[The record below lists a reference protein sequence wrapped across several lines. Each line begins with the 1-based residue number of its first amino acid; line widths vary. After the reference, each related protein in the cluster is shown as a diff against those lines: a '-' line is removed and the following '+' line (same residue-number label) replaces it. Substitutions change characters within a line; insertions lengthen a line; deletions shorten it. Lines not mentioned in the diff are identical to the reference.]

1 MFHEQHSPPEGFT
14 IGICASDSAS
24 QLPALLSFIRAENF
38 GPDFVLERVIAVA
51 SGCPESVTSKLKEL
65 ASSDQR
71 FRTVVEPERN
81 GKARAIN
88 KIIECSAGKYLV
100 MLNADAFPE
109 VGAIRQLLTM
119 EASDVRI
126 GCASAWPVFEDG
138 DGLLQR
144 ALWLMWSAH
153 SLMSLQLNHAG
164 ISNHACDELLVVRRS
179 LIKKVPANLVNDGAY
194 IGGLVHAQGY
204 LVKFS
209 TTARVKIQVPTRLSD
224 LIRQRQRV
232 IFGHVQVWRKLGHP
246 PRTIESMLFMKPF
259 FSVRTLVRLL
269 SGRPRLIMAL
279 PVVVASELISTFMA
293 SIDAIRSPEK
303 HAVWKRT
310 AR

>member
-1 MFHEQHSPPEGFT
+1 MRKL
-14 IGICASDSAS
+14 SDA
-24 QLPALLSFIRAENF
+24 
-38 GPDFVLERVIAVA
+38 RV
-51 SGCPESVTSKLKEL
+51 
-65 ASSDQR
+65 
-71 FRTVVEPERN
+71 
-81 GKARAIN
+81 
-88 KIIECSAGKYLV
+88 
-100 MLNADAFPE
+100 
-109 VGAIRQLLTM
+109 
-119 EASDVRI
+119 

-138 DGLLQR
+138 GGLLRR
-144 ALWLMWSAH
+144 ALGLMWSAH

-209 TTARVKIQVPTRLSD
+209 TTARVKIEVPTRLSD
-224 LIRQRQRV
+224 LIRQRRRI

-259 FSVRTLVRLL
+259 LSVRTLVRLL

-279 PVVVASELISTFMA
+279 PVVGASELISTFMA